1 MQLLSLLNDVDFP
14 LLQDG
19 FYIDLGWLGQFIRI
33 LIESVGVIGLGIIV
47 FTLVLRAIVLP
58 IDIFQ
63 RIKMR
68 KQSLIMKEMQ
78 PELEKLQ
85 QQYKNDNAT
94 YSRKMM
100 ELYKK
105 NGYSIFGACLPM
117 IVSMVILIVAI
128 TSLNNYS
135 QYANVSVYE
144 KMTAAYNSAVLSYSL
159 DEDADPTLIEVT
171 EEVKDGNTFVVVKGK
186 AEDKFVYYR
195 YNKNATEPVREYRI
209 DTDKLYAYAT
219 EEVDA
224 LLLEMQKTSPTATI
238 EDACRQYVRDIGS
251 NAAAEQY
258 RSEPPSFL
266 WIRNI
271 WIPDVSYNHPIQ
283 DYTSF
288 VSSIRNKVTIEK
300 VVYQE
305 NEETGEMEEVVIK
318 EQRSM
323 SEIVDQGIYE
333 SITAKLDEEKTAPNG
348 YFVLVI
354 LSIGLMFLQQFITM
368 RSQKETTQY
377 GSVDGSGKRQQKIML
392 IVLPLIYA
400 FFAFMYSAAFS
411 IYMVISSVIGIL
423 VTVISNLII
432 GHVFKKKE
440 EKEFVMNNT
449 RRAPTRNYQRD
460 EKRKK

>member
-33 LIESVGVIGLGIIV
+33 LIESAGVIGLGIIV
-47 FTLVLRAIVLP
+47 FTLILRAIVLP

-68 KQSLIMKEMQ
+68 KQSLIMKQMK

-85 QQYKNDNAT
+85 QQYKNDNQT

-135 QYANVSVYE
+135 QYANCTVYE
-144 KMTAAYNSAVLSYSL
+144 KMTAAYNSAVLTYSL
-159 DEDADPTLIEVT
+159 DEEDDPTLIDIT
-171 EEVKDGNTFVVVKGK
+171 EETKDGNTFVVVKGK
-186 AEDKFVYYR
+186 AADKFIYYR

-209 DTDKLYAYAT
+209 DTAKLYAYAG
-219 EEVDA
+219 EEIDA
-224 LLLEMQKTSPTATI
+224 LLAELQKTTPTATT

-251 NAAAEQY
+251 TAAAQQY
-258 RSEPPSFL
+258 RNDPPSFL
-266 WIRNI
+266 WIKNI

-283 DYTSF
+283 DYNSF
-288 VSSIRNKVTIEK
+288 VSSIRNNVTIEK

-305 NEETGEMEEVVIK
+305 NEETGEMEEVVVK
-318 EQRSM
+318 EQKSM

-333 SITAKLDEEKTAPNG
+333 SITAKLDDEKAAPNG
-348 YFVLVI
+348 YFVLVV

-368 RSQKETTQY
+368 RSQKETTQF
-377 GSVDGSGKRQQKIML
+377 GSVDGSGKRQQKMML
-392 IVLPLIYA
+392 IIFPLIYA

-411 IYMVISSVIGIL
+411 IYMVVSSIIGIL
-423 VTVISNLII
+423 VTVLSNLII
-432 GHVFKKKE
+432 GHIFNKKE
-440 EKEFVMNNT
+440 EAEFVESKT
-449 RRAPTRNYQRD
+449 RRAPVNNYRD